1 MQTECSVLGY
11 KVDLYFDDYNLLR
24 EVDEFGHS
32 DINIGYEIERSK
44 AMEKNLAINLLE
56 LILMKRIKIFL
67 KL

>member
-1 MQTECSVLGY
+1 M
-11 KVDLYFDDYNLLR
+11 R